1 MPLYLCTIFFKHF
14 CFSFLFGAVE
24 KVCCILI
31 IYHNN
36 LVVGLPPTN
45 AHNTRLITKTI
56 ESRNRYK
63 IDSFLFPVLLVCV
76 N

>member
-36 LVVGLPPTN
+36 LVVGLPPQMHTTLVSLQKQLN
-45 AHNTRLITKTI
+45 L
-56 ESRNRYK
+56 E
-63 IDSFLFPVLLVCV
+63 IDMRSTLFYFPCV
-76 N
+76 